1 MKRKLILYIA
11 TSLDGMI
18 ADSEGNIDWLTDA
31 LTITEADDSY
41 DTFYKSVDTVIMGS
55 TTFKQVTE
63 VLSPEHYPYE
73 AVHSYVFT
81 SQPAIDSDS
90 IKFVNGDIV
99 AFIETL
105 KKQDGKDIWLVGGAS
120 LVTPLVNANLIDT
133 YMITLIPTILGK
145 GIPLFDNI
153 KHRHNVKIQESRLIN
168 GMLAYTAIRQ

>member
-18 ADSEGNIDWLTDA
+18 ADSEGNIDWLTDT

-41 DTFYKSVDTVIMGS
+41 DTFYKSVDTAIMGS

-73 AVHSYVFT
+73 SVRSYIFT

-145 GIPLFDNI
+145 GIPLFNNI
-153 KHRHNVKIQESRLIN
+153 KRRQNVEIQESRLIN
-168 GMLAYTAIRQ
+168 GMLAYTAERR